1 MENTRTK
8 NVVLIAFTSV
18 IRQFLNIITQFI
30 SRTVFI
36 YVLGA
41 EYLGLNGLFSNIL
54 SLLSL
59 AELGIGSAIS
69 FYLYK
74 PIAENDKERIKTL
87 LSFYKVCYRV
97 IGLTIIVIGLM
108 VCPILP
114 RIVNFKQN
122 VPVNLY
128 LVYVLYLLNIAMTY
142 LVYAYKQA
150 LPLANQEQYKIEKL
164 NMLFVIFNCLIDV
177 VILLVFK
184 NYVIYLWVK
193 LLLVILKNIV
203 IANKIDKEYPYIKE
217 KTVNKIRNTE
227 MKVFFADL
235 KNVALFKIGSTLY
248 NSTDNIIVSKMLGT
262 IVVGY
267 YSNYFLVISSVTTFV
282 GLLVKAFTASIGNLV
297 VNEDKE
303 NQYKYYMQIDFIAY
317 LIVAISSITLYQL
330 LNSFIGLWVGRV
342 DTNYILSQSVVLF
355 LCISFYLDGTTQI
368 MNTFREATGH
378 FKIGRNFQIIG
389 GILNIFLSIALGKV
403 YGLEGIFASTV
414 ICKLLVSL
422 CPFTILISCHV
433 FNKGYFT
440 ILIRYLTYLF
450 ATIGVGICVWIINIR
465 FHMTSIGGFLLE
477 TILTIVASTSLLCF
491 VFCGTEAFQ
500 QNYNRVNRII
510 KKK

>member
-184 NYVIYLWVK
+184 NYVI
-193 LLLVILKNIV
+193 
-203 IANKIDKEYPYIKE
+203 
-217 KTVNKIRNTE
+217 
-227 MKVFFADL
+227 
-235 KNVALFKIGSTLY
+235 
-248 NSTDNIIVSKMLGT
+248 
-262 IVVGY
+262 
-267 YSNYFLVISSVTTFV
+267 
-282 GLLVKAFTASIGNLV
+282 
-297 VNEDKE
+297 
-303 NQYKYYMQIDFIAY
+303 
-317 LIVAISSITLYQL
+317 
-330 LNSFIGLWVGRV
+330 
-342 DTNYILSQSVVLF
+342 
-355 LCISFYLDGTTQI
+355 
-368 MNTFREATGH
+368 
-378 FKIGRNFQIIG
+378 
-389 GILNIFLSIALGKV
+389 
-403 YGLEGIFASTV
+403 
-414 ICKLLVSL
+414 CKS
-422 CPFTILISCHV
+422 
-433 FNKGYFT
+433 
-440 ILIRYLTYLF
+440 R
-450 ATIGVGICVWIINIR
+450 
-465 FHMTSIGGFLLE
+465 
-477 TILTIVASTSLLCF
+477 
-491 VFCGTEAFQ
+491 
-500 QNYNRVNRII
+500 
-510 KKK
+510 